1 MASGDVVVEKVTLEQ
16 VKAAE
21 DKVKSLRKEGVAKEI
36 VRGSGMY
43 F

>member
-1 MASGDVVVEKVTLEQ
+1 MTSEVVVNFGAS
-16 VKAAE
+16 KAAE
-21 DKVKSLRKEGVAKEI
+21 DKVKSLRKEGAAKEI